1 MWFVACEQV
10 LDDFPRGCQI
20 RFCMILQKK
29 IVGKDEPRT
38 DIFPREFWASGTCI
52 IYLYSCTRY
61 LQPTPTRKSYWF
73 QQDGAFIHTTVA
85 ARSWLQGQV
94 RRPSHQSPH
103 CAPLACQKPWPLS
116 VGLMVLWRLH
126 GGSTQNNTSIPKR
139 PKDNGGARVD
149 SVQEQEV
156 SRAVRHLCWRARAC
170 HPSRGTLR
178 DTAGQTEELV
188 QWQWVNTVSHQQ
200 WAYMFAIQ
208 LWCVQKMRWIIAHS
222 FSRKIKQNKIW
233 HPEGKSSKTCL
244 HATNHLKNG

>member
-20 RFCMILQKK
+20 RFCLILQQK
-29 IVGKDEPRT
+29 IVGKDEPRM

-139 PKDNGGARVD
+139 PKGNGGGPCRFSGRTGSESSCAAPVLAGEGLSPFER
-149 SVQEQEV
+149 
-156 SRAVRHLCWRARAC
+156 
-170 HPSRGTLR
+170 HPSRHSWSNWGTSS
-178 DTAGQTEELV
+178 V
-188 QWQWVNTVSHQQ
+188 TVSEHCKSPTVSVHVHNT
-200 WAYMFAIQ
+200 ALMCAKNAFNY
-208 LWCVQKMRWIIAHS
+208 C
-222 FSRKIKQNKIW
+222 SRFF
-233 HPEGKSSKTCL
+233 P
-244 HATNHLKNG
+244 